1 MDRVHR
7 VTKSLTW
14 LKQLTTHTLY
24 AKPYVRQQ
32 GGFKRLLLDKLMLLL
47 FNHIQIQWRKLIWPV
62 LLSISEHRP
71 CCCCWIVSVVS
82 DSVRPHRRQPTWFP
96 DPWDCPGRNTGVG
109 CHFRLQWMKVKSES
123 EVVQSCPTLSDPMDC
138 SLPGSSIHGIVQARV
153 LEWVAIA
160 FSDRPCRYPHESNEL
175 GARLGLVCPLRGF
188 GSQSQCLQIPLF
200 PDNLHLPRIQ
210 MITFAISPVLSCNSQ
225 SYVHP
230 IFTFNMHRGRYQRW
244 TLCHMHR
251 V

>member
-1 MDRVHR
+1 M
-7 VTKSLTW
+7 
-14 LKQLTTHTLY
+14 
-24 AKPYVRQQ
+24 
-32 GGFKRLLLDKLMLLL
+32 
-47 FNHIQIQWRKLIWPV
+47 
-62 LLSISEHRP
+62 
-71 CCCCWIVSVVS
+71 S
-82 DSVRPHRRQPTWFP
+82 DSATPQTAAHQALPSLGFSRQEHWSGLPFP
-96 DPWDCPGRNTGVG
+96 SPMHET
-109 CHFRLQWMKVKSES
+109 ES
-123 EVVQSCPTLSDPMDC
+123 EVAQSCPTLHDPMDC

-230 IFTFNMHRGRYQRW
+230 IFTFNTHRGRYQRW